1 MYPTFIYG
9 TPHGFNFYEG
19 VAAWN
24 DYFKGFYVSSRH
36 GRRLMLNRRDDGTT
50 VYSFLCYGLMEKEGR
65 PNSFFGCSV
74 VVDGGRYSPDLKTL
88 YEWFDYLMGKLVE
101 RGVIFKVNGGGTIQ
115 YQVDRFSDAPGE
127 VEWLKANL
135 PNIFTRSSELSML
148 DYDSSYLA
156 RNTGTVTC
164 RHIDTDPRKLVDAVR
179 KSHWVALSPG
189 FAPEEELEEVNFADL
204 DAKVNDYNQQLLQ
217 IAVRPSADAYP
228 TLTAIEAECSQVM
241 ATLDKYARMTQDD
254 IERVNCREAKDKYLT
269 LSRTLGALKGKMRP
283 ATPTPAPKPTP
294 KPKHDDTP
302 KPSKLRQCSKCGRR
316 LPPESFPDAD
326 STLCSH
332 CAKTTREYHKCSRCG
347 RMKPVS
353 AFTAQADVCDN
364 CLRPSR
370 LPAWLTDPLVAGGAI
385 ILIIVAVSALLIYRA
400 CDNDKP
406 AVQQGDDR
414 FKVEMFRIRLA
425 AKDYAGAREYAVS
438 GDAWEQYRGELADS
452 LRAQMVRML
461 TSRTVSKDQVDSF
474 IDRNS
479 TLLTEAGLAP
489 EEWKNHAFA
498 SSLISDRVGHGPIDQ
513 PTRVATVQLTDQ
525 LPAEIRTYWLGVIAA
540 IPAKEPETSH
550 VQHDTQTGTVGVAQ
564 TQSQTGPV
572 TFTIFEEDNNYHHS
586 KDPLSLTQ
594 EADYNMTSASP
605 FIEIQ
610 SDSHSVKVLGNVA
623 ANPTVTKGKVVYGLR
638 VKLADCKNVT
648 FQVGTVKITVT
659 YAF

>member
-50 VYSFLCYGLMEKEGR
+50 VYSFLCYELMEKEGR

-115 YQVDRFSDAPGE
+115 YQVDRFSDAPDE

-148 DYDSSYLA
+148 DYDSSYSA
-156 RNTGTVTC
+156 RNTGTVAC

-241 ATLDKYARMTQDD
+241 AMLDKYARMTQDD

-385 ILIIVAVSALLIYRA
+385 MLIIVAVSALLIYRA
-400 CDNDKP
+400 CDDDRL
-406 AVQQGDDR
+406 AVQQGDDK
-414 FKVEMFRIRLA
+414 FKVEMFRMRLA
-425 AKDYAGAREYAVS
+425 GKDYAGAREYAVS
-438 GDAWEQYRGELADS
+438 GDAWEQYRGELGDS

-461 TSRTVSKDQVDSF
+461 TSRIVNKEQVDRF

-479 TLLTEAGLAP
+479 NLLTEAGLAP
-489 EEWKNHAFA
+489 EEWKNYAFA
-498 SSLISDRVGHGPIDQ
+498 SSMISDHAGHGPIDQ

-540 IPAKEPETSH
+540 IPAKEPEVAAGT
-550 VQHDTQTGTVGVAQ
+550 TGNESQNTPVSFTIVAQ
-564 TQSQTGPV
+564 NNKDEIIRRETKKAAKSEYSYEFAKGTFVSITSTARVRVSGTSEVINITNGKKIELKDTSV
-572 TFTIFEEDNNYHHS
+572 TFSIDN
-586 KDPLSLTQ
+586 
-594 EADYNMTSASP
+594 
-605 FIEIQ
+605 
-610 SDSHSVKVLGNVA
+610 
-623 ANPTVTKGKVVYGLR
+623 
-638 VKLADCKNVT
+638 
-648 FQVGTVKITVT
+648 VKITVT
-659 YAF
+659 PQKNNGFTTI